1 MSKTKRPWTR
11 DHRKTQFLPEELRI
25 AGIDY
30 ETSADDPLRDAPSKG
45 RQRDDEVLLDLLR
58 RGFHGAILVTSRVI
72 DDEVRAVVVD
82 GRRRVLLSRTVNEER
97 IAQGLEPWRWTVTYE
112 VVRDETAA
120 EVARMLNRGQVPETS
135 AQVAVYLVRL
145 IDQGH
150 TEESAAKLLGV
161 PVSAVQ
167 HYRAVADPQCAFWV
181 FEALD
186 EGAIGLQ
193 AAATIAKLEP
203 GEQEE
208 IRRRL
213 DGQKLTTAA
222 VREAVAG
229 TKGTRAAV
237 PPPKRRVR
245 AMLRDERAQ
254 ENLPPD
260 FRRGVL
266 FMLGELKAEDVP
278 ELADLWEAEG

>member
-1 MSKTKRPWTR
+1 MSKKRPWTR
-11 DHRKTQFLPEELRI
+11 DHRKTQFLPDEILI
-25 AGIDY
+25 AGVDY
-30 ETSADDPLRDAPSKG
+30 ETDASDPLRDVSSKG
-45 RQRDDEVLLDLLR
+45 RERDDEILLDLLR
-58 RGFHGAILVTSRVI
+58 RGFHGTILVTSRVI
-72 DDEVRAVVVD
+72 DGEARAVAAE
-82 GRRRVLLSRTVNEER
+82 GRRRVRLSRIVNQER
-97 IAQGLEPWRWTVTYE
+97 TAQGLEPWRWTVSYE
-112 VVRDETAA
+112 VLKDELSF
-120 EVARMLNRGQVPETS
+120 EVARMLNRGQAPETN

-167 HYRAVADPQCAFWV
+167 HYRAVADPQCAPWV

-193 AAATIAKLEP
+193 AAATIARLEP
-203 GEQEE
+203 REQEE
-208 IRRRL
+208 IRSRL
-213 DGQKLTTAA
+213 DGQKLTTSA

-245 AMLRDERAQ
+245 AMLRDERAR
-254 ENLPPD
+254 ESLPED

-278 ELADLWEAEG
+278 ELAELWEAEQ